1 METKHDRKN
10 VNTDTN
16 TYGGFRY
23 RASYDGAKREEE
35 LRRVRAGRRGNYL
48 FAATCAAVTV
58 FCFTAVSSVLIWNTY
73 GGQDASVSA
82 GAHGG
87 EIAPDNPA
95 VEFRDCGG
103 FIIENM
109 EERIS
114 DVYHI
119 PRGVR
124 VSYVATL
131 QQFPQNAGVLANG
144 DVIVS
149 VNGTDTPNVDSFDIH
164 VTNTTG
170 TGNSVVDMVIYRE
183 GKYIDVRYVLD

>member
-1 METKHDRKN
+1 METKNDRKN
-10 VNTDTN
+10 INTDSN
-16 TYGGFRY
+16 IYGGFRY
-23 RASYDGAKREEE
+23 RFSYDDAKREEE
-35 LRRVRAGRRGNYL
+35 LRRVRAGRRGSHL

-58 FCFTAVSSVLIWNTY
+58 LCFSAVSSVLIWNTF
-73 GGQDASVSA
+73 GGQDATVSA

-87 EIAPDNPA
+87 QVSADNDA

-103 FIIENM
+103 FIIENI

-124 VSYVATL
+124 VSYVAML

-149 VNGTDTPNVDSFDIH
+149 VNGTDTPDVDSFGAHIYGA
-164 VTNTTG
+164 TG
-170 TGNSVVDMVIYRE
+170 TGNNVVDMVIYRE